1 MQYTNIQCSCNAHK
15 ERKSASLI
23 ITFGEGEET
32 KVLDYIKSN
41 LNAFFDGTYEGKR
54 RRFGELFRSTLE
66 KPGLA
71 DAINSNLDIYAL
83 VQQIPTI

>member
-1 MQYTNIQCSCNAHK
+1 MSYTYILCSCNAHK
-15 ERKSASLI
+15 ERQSASLI
-23 ITFGEGEET
+23 YTFKEEEEN

-41 LNAFFDGTYEGKR
+41 LNAFFDGTREGKK
-54 RRFGELFRSTLE
+54 RRFGELFKSTLE
-66 KPGLA
+66 KPTLA